1 MREYKRIRIEHP
13 IIYSCMTSDGEIDRQ
28 GVGTALNISPDG
40 VMVEASEAIHA
51 KSVKIR
57 ASVSDGLHVETMA
70 ETVYCIPFT
79 PNKYRTGFKLTATAR
94 DALRFTNEILK
105 LY

>member
-1 MREYKRIRIEHP
+1 MREYKRVSIEHP
-13 IIYSCMTSDGEIDRQ
+13 IIYTCMNSEGEIDRQ
-28 GVGTALNISPDG
+28 GVGTALNISPNG
-40 VMVEASEAIHA
+40 MMVEASEAIHA

-57 ASVSDGLHVETMA
+57 ASVSGGLNVETMA
-70 ETVYCIPFT
+70 ETVYCIPHT
-79 PNKYRTGFKLTATAR
+79 PNKYRTGFILTATAS